1 MSASVFEIFDFGIII
16 KMAIS
21 VRSNRE
27 EVSIGWSIMQ
37 VSGDTGW
44 ELVCSRCYGDQLSQI
59 VISVYEAGCHD
70 HHILERYLSYYY
82 AHCDVN

>member
-59 VISVYEAGCHD
+59 VISLFTKRAAMITTFLRDIY
-70 HHILERYLSYYY
+70 HIITLI
-82 AHCDVN
+82 VT